1 MSPVFVESD
10 QNNSCSGSTSDDI
23 SLHSTSE
30 TALESHRSY
39 TSYKYHERREAIMPA
54 GPSVINQVS
63 PAAAPN
69 NAKLN
74 SSSISHH
81 SSLSQNNTLRA
92 ARQDLRRL
100 HRISWRQDTT
110 FGDCAA
116 QQQRD
121 VPASSGVVLQDQL
134 LHSRWN
140 HQGHLEESIPQSY
153 CQHQKSVYRVSLPS
167 FHNIGYMLIVLV
179 TEMTL

>member
-1 MSPVFVESD
+1 MVSSQFYNVENMSPVFVESD

-23 SLHSTSE
+23 SMPSTSE

-39 TSYKYHERREAIMPA
+39 TSYKYHERREAITPA
-54 GPSVINQVS
+54 GPSMINQVS

-92 ARQDLRRL
+92 ARQDLR
-100 HRISWRQDTT
+100 T
-110 FGDCAA
+110 
-116 QQQRD
+116 
-121 VPASSGVVLQDQL
+121 AS
-134 LHSRWN
+134 N
-140 HQGHLEESIPQSY
+140 
-153 CQHQKSVYRVSLPS
+153 
-167 FHNIGYMLIVLV
+167 
-179 TEMTL
+179 